1 MTRDSYISGNID
13 IGAGPQVDLF
23 SQQGFSGPEVARKLE
38 EILVRNTTK
47 VRSNPRGAV
56 SSEFRAYL
64 SANPEFR
71 NLSPKQQQ
79 NAVETL
85 LKRRFSGVTSLDHL
99 SARIS
104 GQAGTANQF
113 NTEVSNLADSAIA
126 TTVAA
131 AAAKG
136 NTAAADDVVKALAN
150 ELQAN
155 TAMQSYGVTEGAQAE
170 VLARN
175 ILEQRAATL
184 GGAPA
189 GAKGDLGG
197 YLSRLDPKQITGG
210 RPAGLTGQE
219 RAIEQ
224 QLQRVGTEARTAVK
238 NQQASGAGQY
248 TVTSRQ
254 LDEATQAGG
263 SLDQIGVRVRGDV
276 LDNSKLLQNVGNLD
290 DMAGAVSP
298 TVRNEALLNAR
309 TAVSAEINRVNAEIG
324 EEIAR
329 AVNANGGDGAAVLN
343 QINRSG
349 GLREVGDVI
358 AAGGVGGR
366 AVNEANLAQQLTGI
380 GVEAQLANELAAP
393 GSAVFDRISTLTS
406 EAASNASKSVN
417 AVRNSL
423 AEAGGGLLGSRTTGA
438 MNRVNQQLTTQ
449 ISTIGDDAAALAQE
463 NMRLLQQSMPRN
475 AQGQTA
481 ALGLIDDLGEG
492 LARGDT
498 TAVKTFNDAVANLRS
513 GSPVTYTEAV
523 TSRAGTVTRQ
533 TRDIKLDGD
542 DLRNFQQG
550 YGSLRGATPESVN
563 QLRTQV
569 SKNPVQ
575 LIDNPNMSSALDNVT
590 GSTAARDLVRNNG
603 DIAGKLINNQ
613 TLSLNERAKL
623 ISDAGQTAS
632 LSPQQQTML
641 STLARGQK
649 LAKNTDSNDIA
660 ALETAINNEL
670 QNVPG
675 YSQLRNLDMARLF
688 EEASSNQ
695 RAFEAYVAAP
705 TAPQRGF
712 VDRLRTVAAAGAPP
726 DPRAT
731 NYMAAPLSAGVM
743 GGGAYAANA
752 TASYGMS
759 ALTAPVKGRYTKTAV
774 ALEEEALSDPGMS
787 PMEPPV
793 FQPPSPKGDMAALL
807 SMGVLG
813 VGTSEKSSSFMA
825 APVLSRPAV

>member
-1 MTRDSYISGNID
+1 PT
-13 IGAGPQVDLF
+13 
-23 SQQGFSGPEVARKLE
+23 
-38 EILVRNTTK
+38 
-47 VRSNPRGAV
+47 GAV
-56 SSEFRAYL
+56 SSEFKAYL
-64 SANPEFR
+64 SANPAFK
-71 NLSPKQQQ
+71 NLSPEEQTK
-79 NAVETL
+79 AVDAL
-85 LKRRFSGVTSLDHL
+85 LKRRFKGVTNIDERSLNTLIRDQ
-99 SARIS
+99 AR
-104 GQAGTANQF
+104 AANQF

-126 TTVAA
+126 NTVAA

-136 NTAAADDVVKALAN
+136 NTAIADDVVAALAKEIQSN
-150 ELQAN
+150 IN
-155 TAMQSYGVTEGAQAE
+155 MQSYGVANATQAE

-184 GGAPA
+184 GGSQGGLA
-189 GAKGDLGG
+189 G
-197 YLSRLDPKQITGG
+197 YLSRLDPKRLTGG

-276 LDNSKLLQNVGNLD
+276 LDNSQLLKDVGNLD

-366 AVNEANLAQQLTGI
+366 AVNEANLAQQLKDL
-380 GVEAQLANELAAP
+380 GVPTQLADELAAP

-438 MNRVNQQLTTQ
+438 MNRVNQQLTAQ

-475 AQGQTA
+475 AQGQNA

-498 TAVKTFNDAVANLRS
+498 AAVKTFNDAVADLRS
-513 GSPVTYTEAV
+513 GASVTYTEAV
-523 TSRAGTVTRQ
+523 TSRA
-533 TRDIKLDGD
+533 
-542 DLRNFQQG
+542 
-550 YGSLRGATPESVN
+550 
-563 QLRTQV
+563 
-569 SKNPVQ
+569 
-575 LIDNPNMSSALDNVT
+575 
-590 GSTAARDLVRNNG
+590 
-603 DIAGKLINNQ
+603 
-613 TLSLNERAKL
+613 
-623 ISDAGQTAS
+623 
-632 LSPQQQTML
+632 
-641 STLARGQK
+641 
-649 LAKNTDSNDIA
+649 
-660 ALETAINNEL
+660 
-670 QNVPG
+670 
-675 YSQLRNLDMARLF
+675 
-688 EEASSNQ
+688 
-695 RAFEAYVAAP
+695 
-705 TAPQRGF
+705 
-712 VDRLRTVAAAGAPP
+712 
-726 DPRAT
+726 
-731 NYMAAPLSAGVM
+731 
-743 GGGAYAANA
+743 
-752 TASYGMS
+752 
-759 ALTAPVKGRYTKTAV
+759 
-774 ALEEEALSDPGMS
+774 
-787 PMEPPV
+787 
-793 FQPPSPKGDMAALL
+793 
-807 SMGVLG
+807 
-813 VGTSEKSSSFMA
+813 
-825 APVLSRPAV
+825 